1 MKSVRVISIIVHCL
15 SNRVHF
21 FLGIKTVKG
30 GVFRVA
36 WLMTLMM
43 RKMMV
48 VPLD

>member
-15 SNRVHF
+15 SNRV
-21 FLGIKTVKG
+21 LGIKTVKG